1 VHDASTQVT
10 SQMHM
15 NGTMPPQQ
23 VYVESMGPN
32 KVAGLET
39 QFQSLGIHGD
49 DVNTHDNRQDDDDDI
64 EDDDEDEGGDGED
77 DPLKLFI
84 GQVR

>member
-1 VHDASTQVT
+1 
-10 SQMHM
+10 MW
-15 NGTMPPQQ
+15 
-23 VYVESMGPN
+23 
-32 KVAGLET
+32 KVWGRTKLRGLKLS
-39 QFQSLGIHGD
+39 FNRLGIHGD